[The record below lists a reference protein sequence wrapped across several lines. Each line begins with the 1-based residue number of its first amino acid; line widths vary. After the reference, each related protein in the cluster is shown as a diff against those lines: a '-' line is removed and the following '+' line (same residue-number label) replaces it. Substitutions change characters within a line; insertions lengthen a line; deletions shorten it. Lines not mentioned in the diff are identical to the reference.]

1 MDLMENSDLDLQQTM
16 CDLSNLIENVVPKVK
31 KWQAQHP
38 NVSVEEVDSKAASLT
53 YRWLTLMDTFWDLC
67 LESERFLDEYEDT
80 EDKGGNDND
89 DDESEDATDD
99 A

>member
-1 MDLMENSDLDLQQTM
+1 
-16 CDLSNLIENVVPKVK
+16 
-31 KWQAQHP
+31 
-38 NVSVEEVDSKAASLT
+38 
-53 YRWLTLMDTFWDLC
+53 MDTFWDLC

-80 EDKGGNDND
+80 EDKGGDDND